1 MDQTARF
8 SSLGKQ
14 FMRTFIAFI
23 VSYYVVFVQIWL
35 GIELFKLAKELERM
49 GQEYGIIEFRKSAKQ
64 FMGVRAAAFAAF
76 VLGVVTTVF
85 SFWQFDYYGGVL
97 GYGPGY
103 YLGSILYQLSV
114 ILPFLRMIPTII
126 GIGMSIGAWNQI
138 HKYFAQTD
146 PTTTRFGARG
156 LRSSARVR
164 WALAILIPA
173 TVLQLITRSNLYSYF
188 DHYYNYYYPIL
199 SIVSIVGAIL
209 MLLGSANAGVG
220 WYDTS
225 KVFMNFNAIHEKR
238 PMPEELLKRA
248 TQSRPPRNAYMELP
262 FHPNNLAHKTASTEQ
277 YEDTPIAK
285 DYSEIPIK
293 QEKMKYCYNCGTLL
307 PEVSGLRFC
316 PNCGIRVN

>member
-1 MDQTARF
+1 
-8 SSLGKQ
+8 
-14 FMRTFIAFI
+14 MRTFIAFI

-35 GIELFKLAKELERM
+35 GIELFKLAQELEIV
-49 GQEYGIIEFRKSAKQ
+49 GKEYGIPEFKKSAKQ
-64 FMGVRAAAFAAF
+64 FMGVRAAAFATF

-85 SFWQFDYYGGVL
+85 SFFQFDYYGRAL

-103 YLGSILYQLSV
+103 YSGSILYQLSV
-114 ILPFLRMIPTII
+114 ILPFFRMIPIII
-126 GIGMSIGAWNQI
+126 GLGMSIGAWNQI
-138 HKYFAQTD
+138 HKYFAQTYHA
-146 PTTTRFGARG
+146 TTRFGARG

-173 TVLQLITRSNLYSYF
+173 TVLQLITRSNFYSYF

-199 SIVSIVGAIL
+199 TIVSIVGAIL

-225 KVFMNFNAIHEKR
+225 KVFSNFYAIHEKR
-238 PMPEELLKRA
+238 PIPEELRERA
-248 TQSRPPRNAYMELP
+248 TQSRPPRNAYKELP
-262 FHPNNLAHKTASTEQ
+262 FHPNNLEHKTPSTEQ
-277 YEDTPIAK
+277 YEAASIAT
-285 DYSEIPIK
+285 DYSEIPVK
-293 QEKMKYCYNCGTLL
+293 LEKMKYCYNCGTLL